1 MWAFKAG
8 GSSSLELSLNWLTNA
23 HEVKKMWNSEMK
35 FMLIPIYELHRDV
48 QKIQDRTIEFDP
60 GSD

>member
-1 MWAFKAG
+1 
-8 GSSSLELSLNWLTNA
+8 
-23 HEVKKMWNSEMK
+23 MK
-35 FMLIPIYELHRDV
+35 FTLIPIYELHRDV